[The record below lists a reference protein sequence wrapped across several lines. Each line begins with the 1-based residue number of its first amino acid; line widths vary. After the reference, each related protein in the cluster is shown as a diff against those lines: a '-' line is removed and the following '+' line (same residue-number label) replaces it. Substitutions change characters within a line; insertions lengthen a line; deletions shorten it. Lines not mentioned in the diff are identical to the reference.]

1 MEITVCETTT
11 DLIGNDFKV
20 DEAPEADVKGF
31 GRQKLLK
38 LSSNAE
44 RPARRDMPNYLH

>member
-31 GRQKLLK
+31 GRQKLFK